1 MFEKRS
7 LSYFIEFISTFCNTR
22 LKNEMFYFKWLI
34 FVQFPFLEGQ
44 ILLKNNVQRNVEPFC
59 IISIFTTRNF
69 FKTQRSTKT
78 WKQDVSRSVTKFR
91 LIFIFTTTPRL
102 TWTAFLNPTFQVKN
116 NHFPKL
122 QRCKL
127 FLVRVATFPKT

>member
-91 LIFIFTTTPRL
+91 LIFIFTNA
-102 TWTAFLNPTFQVKN
+102 AFDLNCILKHNVSVGNKPFSKTK
-116 NHFPKL
+116 
-122 QRCKL
+122 RCKL